1 MNSFNQYAYGA
12 VGDWLY
18 GVVAGIEVT
27 EPGYKKVTFSPQPD
41 PRLGYVSSSVQ
52 TPYGELLSSWKY
64 VNGVVK
70 YKFIIPEGITADI
83 VLPNGEQKTLCG
95 GQILEV

>member
-1 MNSFNQYAYGA
+1 MHPQLSKP
-12 VGDWLY
+12 GDCKDSGFVICY
-18 GVVAGIEVT
+18 IQN
-27 EPGYKKVTFSPQPD
+27 PDDKKVTFSPQPD